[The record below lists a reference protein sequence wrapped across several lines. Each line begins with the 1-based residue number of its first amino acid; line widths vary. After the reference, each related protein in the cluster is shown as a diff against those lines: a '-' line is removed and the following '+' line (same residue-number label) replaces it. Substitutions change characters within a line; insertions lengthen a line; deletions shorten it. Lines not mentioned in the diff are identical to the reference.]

1 MKILITGHKGF
12 VGNAYMQYFTN
23 QKHQITGVDIKE
35 GNDCR
40 DFFKMC
46 NDKFDLIIHLA
57 AIVGGRDIIENDPLI
72 VGTDLSIDAEFFNW
86 AVRTKQ
92 SKIIYF
98 SSSAAYPIH
107 LQIKDSTHKLIESDI
122 DLTNIKSPDFTYGWA
137 KLSGEYL
144 AHFARQYGLKVYV
157 FRPFSGYGET
167 QDLDYP
173 FPSFI
178 KRVLDKVDEFE
189 IWGDGTQVRDF
200 IHIEDI
206 IEATMKAVELDIEG
220 PINLGSGIPTSFI
233 DLAEQIFQIAEWRP
247 KNGIKIKTNKPVGVM
262 YRCSDNSKLL
272 SFYTPKISLEEGI
285 RRALNYKD
293 YDITNYTQL

>member
-12 VGNAYMQYFTN
+12 VGQEYVKYFTKN
-23 QKHQITGVDIKE
+23 NHKIVGVDIKE

-40 DFFKMC
+40 DFFKTC
-46 NDKFDLIIHLA
+46 TDQFDLIIHLA
-57 AIVGGRDIIENDPLI
+57 AIVGGRDTIENDPLA

-92 SKIIYF
+92 TKIIYF
-98 SSSAAYPIH
+98 SSSAAYPIQ
-107 LQIKDSTHKLIESDI
+107 LQTKGSTHKLVETDI
-122 DLTNIKSPDFTYGWA
+122 NLMDIKSPDFTYGWA

-144 AHFARQYGLKVYV
+144 AHFARQYGLKIYV
-157 FRPFSGYGET
+157 FRPFSGYGEM

-178 KRVLDKVDEFE
+178 KRVKDQVDFFE

-206 IEATMKAVELDIEG
+206 VEATLKAVELDIEG
-220 PINLGSGIPTSFI
+220 PINLGSGIATSFI
-233 DLAEQIFQIAEWRP
+233 DLAELSFSIAQWRP
-247 KNGIKIKTNKPVGVM
+247 KNGIKLRIDKPVGVM
-262 YRCSDNSKLL
+262 YRCSDNSKML

-285 RRALNYKD
+285 RRSLNPK
-293 YDITNYTQL
+293 

>member
-1 MKILITGHKGF
+1 MKVLITGHCGF
-12 VGNAYMQYFTN
+12 VGQAYVRYFKN
-23 QKHQITGVDIKE
+23 KNNEITGVDIKE

-40 DFFKMC
+40 DFFKTC
-46 NDKFDLIIHLA
+46 NVQFDLIVHLA
-57 AIVGGRDIIENDPLI
+57 AIVGGRDKIENDPLA

-92 SKIIYF
+92 NKIIYF

-107 LQIKDSTHKLIESDI
+107 LQTKDRAHKLIESDI
-122 DLTNIKSPDFTYGWA
+122 DFKDIRSPDLSYGWA

-144 AHFARQYGLKVYV
+144 AHFARQYGLKIYV

-178 KRVLDKVDEFE
+178 KRVLEQVDEFE
-189 IWGDGTQVRDF
+189 IWGNGTQVRDF

-206 IEATMKAVELDIEG
+206 VEASMKAVELDIEG
-220 PINLGSGIPTSFI
+220 PINLGSGIATSFI
-233 DLAEQIFQIAEWRP
+233 DLAEQMFKIAKWRP
-247 KNGIKIKTNKPVGVM
+247 KNSIKLRIDKPVGVSF
-262 YRCSDNSKLL
+262 RCSDSSKMLK
-272 SFYTPKISLEEGI
+272 FYTPKISLEEGI
-285 RRALNYKD
+285 KRSLN
-293 YDITNYTQL
+293 NVGGS

>member
-12 VGNAYMQYFTN
+12 VGQAYVKYFTN
-23 QKHQITGVDIKE
+23 QGHEIIGVDIKD

-40 DFFKMC
+40 DFFKTC
-46 NDKFDLIIHLA
+46 NDYFDLIIHLA
-57 AIVGGRDIIENDPLI
+57 AIVGGRDTIENNPLA

-98 SSSAAYPIH
+98 SSSAAYPIQ
-107 LQIKDSTHKLIESDI
+107 LQVKGSTHKLIESDI
-122 DLTNIKSPDFTYGWA
+122 NLMDIKSPDFTYGWA

-178 KRVLDKVDEFE
+178 KRVLDRVEEFE
-189 IWGDGTQVRDF
+189 IWGDGNQVRDF

-206 IEATMKAVELDIEG
+206 VEATIKAVELDIES

-233 DLAEQIFQIAEWRP
+233 DLAEQIFEISKWKP
-247 KNGIKIKTNKPVGVM
+247 KNGIKLRIDKPIGVI
-262 YRCSDNSKLL
+262 YRCSDNSKML

-285 RRALNYKD
+285 KRSLNKKQ
-293 YDITNYTQL
+293 TNYRL

>member
-12 VGNAYMQYFTN
+12 VGSEYVRYFAN
-23 QKHQITGVDIKE
+23 QGHEITGVDIKE

-40 DFFKMC
+40 DFFKTC
-46 NDKFDLIIHLA
+46 NDQFDLIVHLA
-57 AIVGGRDIIENDPLI
+57 AIVGGRDTIENDPLA

-107 LQIKDSTHKLIESDI
+107 FQIKGSIHKLVESDI
-122 DLTNIKSPDFTYGWA
+122 NLMDMSSPDFTYGWA

-144 AHFARQYGLKVYV
+144 AHFARNYGLKIYI

-178 KRVLDKVDEFE
+178 KRVLDQVDEFE

-206 IEATMKAVELDIEG
+206 VEATMKAVELDIEG
-220 PINLGSGIPTSFI
+220 PINLGSGVATSFI
-233 DLAEQIFQIAEWRP
+233 DLAEQVFKIAGWKP
-247 KNGIKIKTNKPVGVM
+247 KKGIKLRTDKPVGVM
-262 YRCSDNSKLL
+262 CRCSDSSKML

-285 RRALNYKD
+285 KRSLNKK
-293 YDITNYTQL
+293 

>member
-12 VGNAYMQYFTN
+12 VGSEYVRYFAN
-23 QKHQITGVDIKE
+23 QGHEITGVDIKE

-40 DFFKMC
+40 DFFKTC
-46 NDKFDLIIHLA
+46 NDQFDLIVHLA
-57 AIVGGRDIIENDPLI
+57 AIVGGRDTIENDPLA

-107 LQIKDSTHKLIESDI
+107 FQIKGSTHKLIESDI
-122 DLTNIKSPDFTYGWA
+122 NLMDMSSPDFTYGWA

-144 AHFARQYGLKVYV
+144 AHFARNYGLKIYI

-178 KRVLDKVDEFE
+178 KRVLDQVDEFE

-206 IEATMKAVELDIEG
+206 VEATMKAVELDIEG
-220 PINLGSGIPTSFI
+220 PINLGSGVATSFI
-233 DLAEQIFQIAEWRP
+233 DLAEQIFKISGWKP
-247 KNGIKIKTNKPVGVM
+247 KNDIKLRTDKPVGVM
-262 YRCSDNSKLL
+262 YRCSDSSKML

-285 RRALNYKD
+285 KRSLNKK
-293 YDITNYTQL
+293 

>member
-1 MKILITGHKGF
+1 
-12 VGNAYMQYFTN
+12 
-23 QKHQITGVDIKE
+23 
-35 GNDCR
+35 
-40 DFFKMC
+40 
-46 NDKFDLIIHLA
+46 
-57 AIVGGRDIIENDPLI
+57 VGGRETIENDPLA
-72 VGTDLSIDAEFFNW
+72 VATDLSIDAEFFNW

-107 LQIKDSTHKLIESDI
+107 LQARGSTHKLKESDI
-122 DLTNIKSPDFTYGWA
+122 DLQDMRSPDFTYGWA

-144 AHFARQYGLKVYV
+144 AQFARQYGLKVYV

-178 KRVLDKVDEFE
+178 KRAADKVAEFE

-206 IEATMKAVELDIEG
+206 VEATMKAVELDIQE
-220 PINLGSGIPTSFI
+220 PINLGSGIPTSFV
-233 DLAEQIFQIAEWRP
+233 DLAEMVFEIAGWRP
-247 KNGIKIKTNKPVGVM
+247 ENGIKLRTEKPVGVM
-262 YRCSDNSKLL
+262 YRCCDSSKML
-272 SFYTPKISLEEGI
+272 SFYTPKISLEDGI
-285 RRALNYKD
+285 KRALGIK
-293 YDITNYTQL
+293 

>member
-12 VGNAYMQYFTN
+12 VGQQYVKHFTE
-23 QKHQITGVDIKE
+23 QGHTVIGVDIKE

-40 DFFKMC
+40 DFFKT
-46 NDKFDLIIHLA
+46 NNEQFDLIVHLA
-57 AIVGGRDIIENDPLI
+57 AIVGGRDTIENDPLA
-72 VGTDLSIDAEFFNW
+72 VATDLSIDAEFFNW

-92 SKIIYF
+92 NKIIYF

-107 LQIKDSTHKLIESDI
+107 LQVNNSTHKLKESDI
-122 DLTNIKSPDFTYGWA
+122 NLMDMRSPDFTYGWA

-144 AHFARQYGLKVYV
+144 AHFARQYGLKVYI

-178 KRVLDKVDEFE
+178 KRVIDQVEEFE

-200 IHIEDI
+200 IHIEDVV
-206 IEATMKAVELDIEG
+206 EATMKAIELDIQG
-220 PINLGSGIPTSFI
+220 PINLGSGTPTSFNE
-233 DLAEQIFQIAEWRP
+233 LAELVFKISGWRP
-247 KNGIKIKTNKPVGVM
+247 KNGIKHRIEKPVGVM
-262 YRCSDNSKLL
+262 YRCSDNSKML
-272 SFYTPKISLEEGI
+272 SFYTPKITLEEGI
-285 RRALNYKD
+285 KRSLNKK
-293 YDITNYTQL
+293 

>member
-12 VGNAYMQYFTN
+12 VGQEYIRYFLN
-23 QKHQITGVDIKE
+23 QGHEITGVDIKE

-40 DFFKMC
+40 DFFKTC
-46 NDKFDLIIHLA
+46 NDQFDLIVHLA
-57 AIVGGRDIIENDPLI
+57 AIVGGRDTIENDPLA

-107 LQIKDSTHKLIESDI
+107 LQTKGSTHKLIESDI
-122 DLTNIKSPDFTYGWA
+122 DLMDMRSPDFTYGWA

-178 KRVLDKVDEFE
+178 KRVLDQVDEFE

-200 IHIEDI
+200 IHIEDVV
-206 IEATMKAVELDIEG
+206 EATMKAVELDIEG
-220 PINLGSGIPTSFI
+220 PINLGSGVATSFV
-233 DLAEQIFQIAEWRP
+233 DLAEQVFKMAQWRP
-247 KNGIKIKTNKPVGVM
+247 KNDIKLRTDKPVGVM
-262 YRCSDNSKLL
+262 YRCSDSSKML

-285 RRALNYKD
+285 KRSLNKK
-293 YDITNYTQL
+293 

>member
-12 VGNAYMQYFTN
+12 VGSEYVRYFAN
-23 QKHQITGVDIKE
+23 QGHEITGVDIKE

-40 DFFKMC
+40 DFFKTC
-46 NDKFDLIIHLA
+46 NDQFDLIVHLA
-57 AIVGGRDIIENDPLI
+57 AIVGGRDTIENDPLA

-107 LQIKDSTHKLIESDI
+107 FQTKGSTHKLIESDI
-122 DLTNIKSPDFTYGWA
+122 NLMDMSSPDFTYGWA

-144 AHFARQYGLKVYV
+144 AHFARNYGLKIYI

-178 KRVLDKVDEFE
+178 KRVLDQVDEFE

-206 IEATMKAVELDIEG
+206 VEATMKAVELDIEG
-220 PINLGSGIPTSFI
+220 PINLGSGVATSFI
-233 DLAEQIFQIAEWRP
+233 DLAEQIFEISGWKP
-247 KNGIKIKTNKPVGVM
+247 KNDIKLRTDKPVGVM
-262 YRCSDNSKLL
+262 YRCSDSSKML

-285 RRALNYKD
+285 KRSLNKK
-293 YDITNYTQL
+293 

>member
-12 VGNAYMQYFTN
+12 VGQEYVKYFTN
-23 QKHQITGVDIKE
+23 QGHEIIGVDIKE

-40 DFFKMC
+40 DFFKTC
-46 NDKFDLIIHLA
+46 NDKFDLIVHLA
-57 AIVGGRDIIENDPLI
+57 AIVGGRDTIENDPLA
-72 VGTDLSIDAEFFNW
+72 VATDLSIDAEFFNW
-86 AVRTKQ
+86 AVKTKQ

-98 SSSAAYPIH
+98 SSSAAYPIQ
-107 LQIKDSTHKLIESDI
+107 LQVKGSTHKLIESDI
-122 DLTNIKSPDFTYGWA
+122 NLMNIKSPDFTYGWA

-157 FRPFSGYGET
+157 FRPFSGYGEA

-178 KRVLDKVDEFE
+178 KRVSDKVDEFE

-206 IEATMKAVELDIEG
+206 VEATMKAIELDIEG
-220 PINLGSGIPTSFI
+220 PINLGSGIATSFN
-233 DLAEQIFQIAEWRP
+233 DLAEQIFKIAQWKP
-247 KNGIKIKTNKPVGVM
+247 KNGIKLRTNKPIGVM
-262 YRCSDNSKLL
+262 YRCSDNSKML

-285 RRALNYKD
+285 KKFLNKK
-293 YDITNYTQL
+293 

>member
-12 VGNAYMQYFTN
+12 VGSEYVRYFAN
-23 QKHQITGVDIKE
+23 QGHEITGVDIKE

-40 DFFKMC
+40 DFFKTC
-46 NDKFDLIIHLA
+46 NDQFDLIVHLA
-57 AIVGGRDIIENDPLI
+57 AIVGGRDTIENDPLA

-107 LQIKDSTHKLIESDI
+107 FQIKGSIHKLVESDI
-122 DLTNIKSPDFTYGWA
+122 NLMDMSSPDFTYGWA

-144 AHFARQYGLKVYV
+144 AHFARNYGLKIYI

-178 KRVLDKVDEFE
+178 KRVLDQVDEFE

-206 IEATMKAVELDIEG
+206 VEATMKAVELDIEG
-220 PINLGSGIPTSFI
+220 PINLGSGVATSFI
-233 DLAEQIFQIAEWRP
+233 DLAEQIFEISGWKP
-247 KNGIKIKTNKPVGVM
+247 KKGIKLRTDKPVGVM
-262 YRCSDNSKLL
+262 CRCSDSSKML

-285 RRALNYKD
+285 KRSLNKK
-293 YDITNYTQL
+293 

>member
-1 MKILITGHKGF
+1 MNILITGHKGF
-12 VGNAYMQYFTN
+12 VGQQYVKFFSD
-23 QKHQITGVDIKE
+23 QGHDVTGVDIKE

-40 DFFKMC
+40 DFFKTC
-46 NDKFDLIIHLA
+46 DVQFDLIVHLA
-57 AIVGGRDIIENDPLI
+57 AIVGGRDTIENDPLA
-72 VGTDLSIDAEFFNW
+72 VATDLSIDAEFFNW

-92 SKIIYF
+92 TKVIYF
-98 SSSAAYPIH
+98 SSSAAYPIN
-107 LQIKDSTHKLIESDI
+107 LQTKGSEHNLTESDI
-122 DLTNIKSPDFTYGWA
+122 DLMDMSSPDFTYGWA

-178 KRVLDKVDEFE
+178 KRVVDQVDEFE

-206 IEATMKAVELDIEG
+206 VEATMKAVELDIQE
-220 PINLGSGIPTSFI
+220 PINLGSGVPTSFN
-233 DLAEQIFQIAEWRP
+233 DLSEIIFKVAGWRP
-247 KNGIKIKTNKPVGVM
+247 KDGIKHRKDKPVGVM
-262 YRCSDNSKLL
+262 YRCSDSSKML

-285 RRALNYKD
+285 RRSLNK
-293 YDITNYTQL
+293 

>member
-12 VGNAYMQYFTN
+12 VGQEYVRYFTN
-23 QKHQITGVDIKE
+23 QGHEITGVDIKE

-40 DFFKMC
+40 DFFKTC
-46 NDKFDLIIHLA
+46 NDQFDLIVHLA
-57 AIVGGRDIIENDPLI
+57 AIVGGRDTIENDPLA

-107 LQIKDSTHKLIESDI
+107 FQIKGSIHKLVESDI
-122 DLTNIKSPDFTYGWA
+122 NLMDMSSPDFTYGWA

-144 AHFARQYGLKVYV
+144 AHFARNYGLKIYI

-178 KRVLDKVDEFE
+178 KRVLDQVDEFE

-206 IEATMKAVELDIEG
+206 VEATMKAVELDIEG
-220 PINLGSGIPTSFI
+220 PINLGSGVATSFI
-233 DLAEQIFQIAEWRP
+233 DLAEQVFKIAGWKP
-247 KNGIKIKTNKPVGVM
+247 KKGIKLRTDKPVGVM
-262 YRCSDNSKLL
+262 CRCSDSSKML

-285 RRALNYKD
+285 KRSLNKK
-293 YDITNYTQL
+293 

>member
-1 MKILITGHKGF
+1 M
-12 VGNAYMQYFTN
+12 
-23 QKHQITGVDIKE
+23 
-35 GNDCR
+35 
-40 DFFKMC
+40 
-46 NDKFDLIIHLA
+46 HLA
-57 AIVGGRDIIENDPLI
+57 AIVGGRDTIENDPLA
-72 VGTDLSIDAEFFNW
+72 VATDLSIDAEFFNW

-92 SKIIYF
+92 NKIIYF

-107 LQIKDSTHKLIESDI
+107 LQTKGSTHKLKESDI
-122 DLTNIKSPDFTYGWA
+122 DLMDMRSPDFTYGWA

-178 KRVLDKVDEFE
+178 KRVVDQVEEFE

-206 IEATMKAVELDIEG
+206 VEATMKAVELDIQE
-220 PINLGSGIPTSFI
+220 PINLGSGVPTS
-233 DLAEQIFQIAEWRP
+233 
-247 KNGIKIKTNKPVGVM
+247 
-262 YRCSDNSKLL
+262 
-272 SFYTPKISLEEGI
+272 
-285 RRALNYKD
+285 
-293 YDITNYTQL
+293 

>member
-12 VGNAYMQYFTN
+12 VGQEYVRYFTN
-23 QKHQITGVDIKE
+23 QGHEITGVDIKE

-40 DFFKMC
+40 DFFKTC
-46 NDKFDLIIHLA
+46 NDQFDLIVHLA
-57 AIVGGRDIIENDPLI
+57 AIVGGRDTIENDPLA

-107 LQIKDSTHKLIESDI
+107 FQIKGSIHKLVESDI
-122 DLTNIKSPDFTYGWA
+122 NLMDMSSPDFTYGWA

-144 AHFARQYGLKVYV
+144 AHFARNYGLKIYI

-167 QDLDYP
+167 QNLDYP

-178 KRVLDKVDEFE
+178 KRVLDQVDEFE

-206 IEATMKAVELDIEG
+206 VEATMKAVELDIED
-220 PINLGSGIPTSFI
+220 PINLGSGVATPFI
-233 DLAEQIFQIAEWRP
+233 DLAEQVFKIAGWKP
-247 KNGIKIKTNKPVGVM
+247 KKGIKLRTDKPVGVM
-262 YRCSDNSKLL
+262 YRCSDSSKML

-285 RRALNYKD
+285 KRSLNKK
-293 YDITNYTQL
+293 

>member
-1 MKILITGHKGF
+1 MKILITGHQGF
-12 VGNAYMQYFTN
+12 VGQAYVRYFIN
-23 QKHQITGVDIKE
+23 KNHEITGVDIKE

-40 DFFKMC
+40 DFFKTC
-46 NDKFDLIIHLA
+46 NIQFDLIVHLA
-57 AIVGGRDIIENDPLI
+57 AIVGGREKIENDPLA

-92 SKIIYF
+92 TKIIYF

-107 LQIKDSTHKLIESDI
+107 LQTKGSAHKLIESDI
-122 DLTNIKSPDFTYGWA
+122 NLNDIRSPDFTYGWA

-144 AHFARQYGLKVYV
+144 AYFARQCGLKIYV

-178 KRVLDKVDEFE
+178 KRVLEQVDEFE
-189 IWGDGTQVRDF
+189 IWGNGTQVRDF

-206 IEATMKAVELDIEG
+206 VEATMKAVVLDIEG
-220 PINLGSGIPTSFI
+220 PINLGSGIATSFI
-233 DLAEQIFQIAEWRP
+233 DLAEQMFKIAQWRP
-247 KNGIKIKTNKPVGVM
+247 KNSIKLRIDKPVGVSF
-262 YRCSDNSKLL
+262 RCSDNSKML

-285 RRALNYKD
+285 KRSLN
-293 YDITNYTQL
+293 NVCGS